1 MRPWQLVLL
10 GVVLLVGVG
19 SVPASTSAQPVTY
32 TFDTSE
38 SWLVVKLTKAGLAAA
53 LADDHA
59 VRASTFS
66 GSVVYDPND
75 ASACQVE
82 ITIPVE
88 ELVVDEPADRQRL
101 ELEGGPGEKNRA
113 KIKKS
118 MLSKKQLW
126 ADEHPTITYQSTKCE
141 ASGDQMMATGN
152 LTIRGV
158 TQEITTPLRIS
169 VEGNRL
175 TAEGQ
180 FTVNH
185 TDFDFKRY
193 SAALGTIKNADPL
206 EFHLSLVATRQ

>member
-1 MRPWQLVLL
+1 MRPWQFVSL
-10 GVVLLVGVG
+10 GVGLLVGVG
-19 SVPASTSAQPVTY
+19 SVPAPTAAQPIMY
-32 TFDTSE
+32 TFDTAE
-38 SWLVVKLTKAGLAAA
+38 SWLVVKLTKTGIAAA
-53 LADDHA
+53 LAHDHS

-66 GSVVYDPND
+66 GSITYDPND

-101 ELEGGPGEKNRA
+101 DLEDGPGEKNRA

-126 ADEHPTITYQSTKCE
+126 AEDHPTITYQSTTCE
-141 ASGDQMMATGN
+141 VSGDQMMATGN

-158 TQEITTPLRIS
+158 TKEITTPLRIS
-169 VEGNRL
+169 IEDARFTV
-175 TAEGQ
+175 EGQ

-185 TDFDFKRY
+185 TDFGFKPY
-193 SAALGTIKNADPL
+193 SAALGTIRNADPL
-206 EFHLSLVATRQ
+206 EFHLSLVAIRQ